1 MSYQVLARKYRPRR
15 FQELVGQD
23 VVARALTHALEQ
35 NRLHH
40 AYLFTGTRGVGKTTI
55 ARILAR
61 CLNCETGITA
71 TPCGVCGTCREID
84 DGRFVDLIE
93 VDAASRTK
101 VEDTRELLE
110 NVQYAPTRGRY
121 KVYLIDEVHMLSG
134 HSFNALLKTLEE
146 PPPHVKFILA
156 TTDPQKLPI
165 TILSRCLQ
173 FALKPMTPERIVHH
187 LQQVLPAENIAF
199 DEAALWLLARA
210 AQGSMRD
217 ALSLTDQAIAFGHG
231 RLGESD
237 VRSLL
242 GSIDRDLVF
251 RVLEAVQ
258 AGDAAA
264 LLQMVS
270 DMAAQSIDF
279 TGAIAELISV
289 LHRLAVA
296 QAVPEAIDN
305 AEGDRER
312 LVQLAQRLSPEDVQL
327 FYQMALHG
335 RRDLPL
341 AVDARAGFEMTVLR
355 MMLFRPLSVHDEP
368 VHDVSAH
375 EGANALE
382 KKSLTQVIIKPEVRP
397 ETEVAVGV
405 VAEPSPTLMSQPRP
419 QPIIPDEVA
428 APVTVSVVTELP
440 PESVPEPLILEA
452 AKAPAWTPESWA
464 DWVESAGLSGAA
476 LNLARHALM
485 QVDANDRWQLCLSP
499 RHQMLAAGQALV
511 QLQTRFQ
518 AQYPQQRFD
527 LLMQEPAG
535 ETPANRRQRI
545 KTERLAEA
553 EAAVLADPVVK
564 SLMTTFNAQIVP
576 DSLILNN

>member
-71 TPCGVCGTCREID
+71 NPCGICSTCRDID
-84 DGRFVDLIE
+84 EGRFVDLIE

-110 NVQYAPTRGRY
+110 NVQYAPTSGRY

-173 FALKPMTPERIVHH
+173 FALKPMTPERIVQH
-187 LQQVLPAENIAF
+187 LQTVLPAENVGF

-217 ALSLTDQAIAFGHG
+217 ALSLTDQAVAFGHG
-231 RLGESD
+231 RLGEAD

-258 AGDAAA
+258 AKDAAA
-264 LLQMVS
+264 LMQLIAG
-270 DMAAQSIDF
+270 MAEQSIDF
-279 TGAIAELISV
+279 SGAVSEVISV

-296 QAVPEAIDN
+296 QAVPDAIDN
-305 AEGDRER
+305 AEGDRDR
-312 LVQLAQRLSPEDVQL
+312 LLQLAQLMSPEDVQL

-341 AVDARAGFEMTVLR
+341 AVDARAGFEMTLLR
-355 MMLFRPLSVHDEP
+355 MMLFRPLATSDVVNTTVAPVLAEP
-368 VHDVSAH
+368 GV
-375 EGANALE
+375 NAPE
-382 KKSLTQVIIKPEVRP
+382 KKSLTSVAPTPPPTPTVALRP
-397 ETEVAVGV
+397 EPQVEVIP
-405 VAEPSPTLMSQPRP
+405 EPTLAPEP
-419 QPIIPDEVA
+419 QPTSD
-428 APVTVSVVTELP
+428 
-440 PESVPEPLILEA
+440 
-452 AKAPAWTPESWA
+452 WTPVSWA
-464 DWVESAGLSGAA
+464 DWVDSSGLTGGA

-485 QVDANDRWQLCLSP
+485 QVGEQGQWQLCLSP
-499 RHQMLAAGQALV
+499 KHQMLAAGQALT
-511 QLQTRFQ
+511 QLQTQFQ
-518 AQYPQQRFD
+518 AQYPQHRFD
-527 LLMQEPAG
+527 LVMQEPNG
-535 ETPANRRQRI
+535 ETPASRRQRLRE
-545 KTERLAEA
+545 ERLAQA
-553 EAAVLADPVVK
+553 ETAVLADPVVK
-564 SLMTTFNAQIVP
+564 AVMTTFNAQIVP
-576 DSLILNN
+576 DSLVMND

>member
-71 TPCGVCGTCREID
+71 NPCGVCSTCRDID

-110 NVQYAPTRGRY
+110 NVQYAPTSGRY

-173 FALKPMTPERIVHH
+173 FALKPMTPERIVQH
-187 LQQVLPAENIAF
+187 LQTVLPAENVGF

-217 ALSLTDQAIAFGHG
+217 ALSLTDQAVAFGHG
-231 RLGESD
+231 RLGEAD

-258 AGDAAA
+258 AKDAAA
-264 LLQMVS
+264 LMQLVAG
-270 DMAAQSIDF
+270 MAEQSIDF
-279 TGAIAELISV
+279 SGAVSEVISV

-296 QAVPEAIDN
+296 QAVPDAIDN
-305 AEGDRER
+305 AEGDRDR
-312 LVQLAQRLSPEDVQL
+312 LLQLARRLSPEDVQL

-341 AVDARAGFEMTVLR
+341 AVDARAGFEMTLLR
-355 MMLFRPLSVHDEP
+355 MMLFRPLTTSDTP
-368 VHDVSAH
+368 VIAESGV
-375 EGANALE
+375 NVPE
-382 KKSLTQVIIKPEVRP
+382 KKSLTSVAPAPTLRP
-397 ETEVAVGV
+397 EPQVEATP
-405 VAEPSPTLMSQPRP
+405 EPTF
-419 QPIIPDEVA
+419 
-428 APVTVSVVTELP
+428 
-440 PESVPEPLILEA
+440 VPEPVPVVEA
-452 AKAPAWTPESWA
+452 TVVSAPVEVTQPTSDWTPVSWA
-464 DWVESAGLSGAA
+464 DWVDSSGLTGGA

-485 QVDANDRWQLCLSP
+485 QVDEQGQWQLCLSP
-499 RHQMLAAGQALV
+499 KHQMLAAGQALT
-511 QLQTRFQ
+511 QLQTQFQ
-518 AQYPQQRFD
+518 AQYPQHRFA
-527 LLMQEPAG
+527 LVMQEPSG
-535 ETPANRRQRI
+535 ETPASRRQRLRE
-545 KTERLAEA
+545 ERLAQA
-553 EAAVLADPVVK
+553 ETAVLADPVVK
-564 SLMTTFNAQIVP
+564 AVMTTFNAQIVP
-576 DSLILNN
+576 DSLVMND

>member
-71 TPCGVCGTCREID
+71 NPCGVCSTCRDID
-84 DGRFVDLIE
+84 EGRFVDLIE

-110 NVQYAPTRGRY
+110 NVQYAPTSGRY

-187 LQQVLPAENIAF
+187 LQSVLPAENVDF

-217 ALSLTDQAIAFGHG
+217 ALSLTDQAVAFGHG
-231 RLGESD
+231 RLGEAD

-251 RVLEAVQ
+251 RVLEAVLAKD
-258 AGDAAA
+258 AGNLIQLVAN
-264 LLQMVS
+264 
-270 DMAAQSIDF
+270 MAEQSIDF
-279 TGAIAELISV
+279 SGAVSEVISV

-296 QAVPEAIDN
+296 QAVPDAIDN
-305 AEGDRER
+305 AEGDRDR
-312 LVQLAQRLSPEDVQL
+312 LLQLAQRLSPEDVQL

-341 AVDARAGFEMTVLR
+341 AVDARAGFEMTLLR
-355 MMLFRPLSVHDEP
+355 MMLFRPLASTDVVNGSVAP
-368 VHDVSAH
+368 VDADSGV
-375 EGANALE
+375 NAPE
-382 KKSLTQVIIKPEVRP
+382 KKPLTPAAPIPPVALRSEPQTEVIPEPKLVSKPE
-397 ETEVAVGV
+397 
-405 VAEPSPTLMSQPRP
+405 P
-419 QPIIPDEVA
+419 QPQPTSD
-428 APVTVSVVTELP
+428 
-440 PESVPEPLILEA
+440 
-452 AKAPAWTPESWA
+452 WTPVSWA
-464 DWVESAGLSGAA
+464 DWVDSSGLTGGA

-485 QVDANDRWQLCLSP
+485 QVGEQGQWQLCLSP
-499 RHQMLAAGQALV
+499 KHQMLAAGQALT
-511 QLQTRFQ
+511 QLQTQFQ
-518 AQYPQQRFD
+518 TQYPQHRFD
-527 LLMQEPAG
+527 LVMQEPNG
-535 ETPANRRQRI
+535 ETPASRRQRLRE
-545 KTERLAEA
+545 ERLAQA
-553 EAAVLADPVVK
+553 ETAVLADPVVK
-564 SLMTTFNAQIVP
+564 AVMTTFNAQIVP
-576 DSLILNN
+576 DSLVIND